1 MKNKTMIDQL
11 KNIKYAVQAVIL
23 NNNGEI
29 LAVSRKENHSD
40 FGLVGGKKD
49 DCDFKLEH
57 AIIREIKEETGLFVR
72 EKDLQLIFS
81 MHRGGYMG
89 YTYLVKEW
97 YGEIETDEPHVV
109 KWTSIEEVMNGSF
122 GEWNELVYE
131 SLKSMG
137 VEVYSVSV
145 EALKRLSNHGQAQD
159 VNYVDGTILCKSK
172 GCPNESMEYSK
183 YCPECYDEKYRPF
196 YSNED

>member
-1 MKNKTMIDQL
+1 MIDQIEKL
-11 KNIKYAVQAVIL
+11 KYAVQAVIL
-23 NNNGEI
+23 NEEGKL
-29 LAVSRKENHSD
+29 LAVSRKDNHND

-57 AIIREIKEETGLFVR
+57 AIVREIKEETGLFVR

-81 MHRGGYMG
+81 MHSGNYMG

-122 GEWNELVYE
+122 GYWNALVWE
-131 SLKSMG
+131 SLASMG
-137 VEVYSVSV
+137 IEVYSERQ
-145 EALKRLSNHGQAQD
+145 EALKELSKLGQAQD
-159 VNYVDGTILCKSK
+159 VNYVDGTILCRSK
-172 GCPNESMEYSK
+172 GCANESMEYSK
-183 YCPECYDEKYRPF
+183 YCPECYDEEYHS
-196 YSNED
+196 YYNNED